1 MTASTT
7 QEFKLSGKST
17 ARWSTRMARQQIF
30 KRLRDL
36 PRGSL
41 VIEDAD
47 GVYRF
52 GGSAGHPDPVAY
64 VHVLDQ
70 RFYDEMA
77 QGGSIAAAESYV
89 SGAWR
94 SPDLLKV
101 MQLMA
106 ANVDLLNAIDD
117 GVSVLERVAAY
128 LFHLMNR
135 NSLRGSRRN
144 IQAHYDLGNEFFAL
158 FLDPTM
164 MYSAALFPEPAAT
177 LEQAS
182 LHKLDRICRQLELS
196 ASDHLLEIGTGWGG
210 MARYA
215 ARNYGCR
222 VTTTT
227 ISQRQYEYARE
238 QVHRDGLE
246 DRVEVLM
253 RDYRDLD
260 GRYDKLVSIEMI
272 EAVGHRYLPTF
283 FQTCSRLLKPDGLML
298 LQAILMPDQ
307 RYARSKKSVDFI
319 QRYIFPGG
327 FLPSTATVAALTGS
341 ETDMQLIGVEDIT
354 VHYARTLAAWRSRFL
369 SQGEELQQLGF
380 DEQFQ
385 RLWEFY
391 FCYCEGGFR
400 ERAIG
405 TSQFLMAKPGY
416 RTAGQTAN

>member
-1 MTASTT
+1 MCSTSVSTT
-7 QEFKLSGKST
+7 
-17 ARWSTRMARQQIF
+17 RW
-30 KRLRDL
+30 LRA
-36 PRGSL
+36 
-41 VIEDAD
+41 EA
-47 GVYRF
+47 
-52 GGSAGHPDPVAY
+52 
-64 VHVLDQ
+64 
-70 RFYDEMA
+70 
-77 QGGSIAAAESYV
+77 IAAAESYV

-164 MYSAALFPEPAAT
+164 MYSAAVFPEASAT
-177 LEQAS
+177 LEQGS

-196 ASDHLLEIGTGWGG
+196 PSDHLLEIGTGWGG

-238 QVHRDGLE
+238 LVRRDGLD

-260 GRYDKLVSIEMI
+260 GCYDKLVSIEMI

-283 FQTCSRLLKPDGLML
+283 FQACSRLLKPDGLML

-369 SQGEELQQLGF
+369 SQGEQLQQLGF

-416 RTAGQTAN
+416 RTGGQTAN

>member
-17 ARWSTRMARQQIF
+17 ARWSTRMARQRIF
-30 KRLRDL
+30 RRLNEL
-36 PRGSL
+36 PHGSL

-52 GGSAGHPDPVAY
+52 GGAAGRREPVAH
-64 VHVLDQ
+64 VHVLDLG
-70 RFYDEMA
+70 FYDDMA

-89 SGAWR
+89 RGAWR

-144 IQAHYDLGNEFFAL
+144 IQAHYDLGNEFFGL

-164 MYSAALFPEPAAT
+164 MYSAAVFPQPTAT
-177 LEQAS
+177 LEEAS
-182 LHKLDRICRQLELS
+182 LVKLDRVCRRLELS
-196 ASDHLLEIGTGWGG
+196 PSDHLLEIGTGWGG
-210 MARYA
+210 MAIHA
-215 ARNYGCR
+215 AKHYGCR

-227 ISQRQYEYARE
+227 ISERQYEYARDL
-238 QVHRDGLE
+238 VRRDGLE
-246 DRVEVLM
+246 DRVEVLLQ
-253 RDYRDLD
+253 DYRALD
-260 GRYDKLVSIEMI
+260 GRFDKLVSIEMI

-283 FQTCSRLLKPDGLML
+283 FQSCSRLLKPDGLML

-307 RYARSKKSVDFI
+307 RYVRSKTSVDFI

-327 FLPSTATVAALTGS
+327 FLPSTATIAALTGA
-341 ETDMQLIGVEDIT
+341 ETDMQLIGIEDIT
-354 VHYARTLAAWRSRFL
+354 EHYARTLAEWRGRFL
-369 SQGEELQQLGF
+369 CRGEELQRLGF

-416 RTAGQTAN
+416 RFGGQPAD

>member
-1 MTASTT
+1 
-7 QEFKLSGKST
+7 
-17 ARWSTRMARQQIF
+17 
-30 KRLRDL
+30 
-36 PRGSL
+36 
-41 VIEDAD
+41 
-47 GVYRF
+47 
-52 GGSAGHPDPVAY
+52 
-64 VHVLDQ
+64 
-70 RFYDEMA
+70 
-77 QGGSIAAAESYV
+77 
-89 SGAWR
+89 
-94 SPDLLKV
+94 
-101 MQLMA
+101 
-106 ANVDLLNAIDD
+106 
-117 GVSVLERVAAY
+117 
-128 LFHLMNR
+128 
-135 NSLRGSRRN
+135 
-144 IQAHYDLGNEFFAL
+144 
-158 FLDPTM
+158 
-164 MYSAALFPEPAAT
+164 
-177 LEQAS
+177 
-182 LHKLDRICRQLELS
+182 
-196 ASDHLLEIGTGWGG
+196 

-215 ARNYGCR
+215 ATNYGCR

-238 QVHRDGLE
+238 QVRRDGLE

-283 FQTCSRLLKPDGLML
+283 FQACSRLLKPDGLML

-307 RYARSKKSVDFI
+307 RYARSKNSVDFI

-354 VHYARTLAAWRSRFL
+354 AHYARTLAAWRSRFL
-369 SQGEELQQLGF
+369 SQGEQLQQLGF